1 MITIKKLSLNKNKKT
16 VLNNISFTL
25 NSGEVLGIT
34 GPAGCG
40 KSLILKAIA
49 GKIKTSDVTFGLN
62 EKNFSEFGRKEQC
75 RHISSLL
82 FPCEYNPEA
91 TVFEE
96 TIKGRIHL
104 KKFLNPYSETDREST
119 LSILDETGL
128 SGKLSSRL
136 KKCSDSIIRLTLI
149 ARTVNSE
156 SENIIFDSPEC
167 GLDPLQKL
175 TVIRTIKKYTAGGDK
190 SVLLASSDLDFLVK
204 ICDKIIVLK
213 DAAIHESGGSE
224 IITEDLMKNVFGIDV
239 MITKNII
246 TGFPEIHIIN
256 NE

>member
-1 MITIKKLSLNKNKKT
+1 MITVKKISLNKNKKP
-16 VLNNISFTL
+16 VLNDISFTL
-25 NSGEVLGIT
+25 NSGEILGIT

-40 KSLILKAIA
+40 KSLLLKAIA
-49 GKIKTSDVTFGLN
+49 GIIRTADVTVGLN
-62 EKNFSEFGRKEQC
+62 EKNLSESSRKEQC
-75 RHISSLL
+75 RDISSLL
-82 FPCEYNPEA
+82 LPCEYNPEA

-104 KKFLNPYSETDREST
+104 KKFLNPYSEIDRDAT

-128 SGKLSSRL
+128 TDKLSLRL

-156 SENIIFDSPEC
+156 SENIIIDSPEC

-175 TVIRTIKKYTAGGDK
+175 TVIRTIKKYTAAGDK

-213 DAAIHESGGSE
+213 DGVVHESGGSE
-224 IITEDLMKNVFGIDV
+224 IITEDLMKDVFGIDV
-239 MITKNII
+239 MIAKNII